1 MIDLATARLTTN
13 QLQIGELVEYIIDG
27 IAYNRPL
34 VDKTEFSIT
43 VQGPTNKL
51 TLPVELTAIY
61 QKDAINMA
69 RSPLPP
75 DTTARRRGR
84 PPKGENVAPVT
95 MPTPPA
101 YLPPGSG
108 YTGPVQQSP
117 GQFQQAS
124 QEQPQP
130 RQSAMDANGNIVR
143 PGLIGATL
151 SPEKIAEQQAKNI
164 PIEAAEGNENW
175 AIEAFDEAI
184 GELRDTIGT
193 IIANLQDE
201 ADKVSVAAPE
211 PHLKTCYDCVNV
223 DMDNNICGMFKVA
236 PPMNV
241 QCDAKTNCQSFVDC
255 EVIPY

>member
-1 MIDLATARLTTN
+1 MIDIDAARTAME
-13 QLQIGELVEYIIDG
+13 QLHVGETIEYTIEG
-27 IAYNRPL
+27 IAYNRL
-34 VDKTEFSIT
+34 LLDKSAYGIT

-51 TLPVELTAIY
+51 TLPVELTAAY
-61 QKDAINMA
+61 QEELEQMA

-75 DTTARRRGR
+75 AAPARRGR

-95 MPTPPA
+95 MPSPPA

-117 GQFQQAS
+117 GQFQQAAPD
-124 QEQPQP
+124 QPQRP
-130 RQSAMDANGNIVR
+130 QTTMAQDVARAKAANIV
-143 PGLIGATL
+143 
-151 SPEKIAEQQAKNI
+151 

-175 AIEAFDEAI
+175 AIDAFDEAL
-184 GELRDTIGT
+184 GGLRDAIGT
-193 IIANLQDE
+193 IIANLQDQVN
-201 ADKVSVAAPE
+201 DKPQPIEIAYHE

-255 EVIPY
+255 ETIPY